1 MESSP
6 KAKAKSKVSRRHMMS
21 LKKEQERVDV
31 ARLRIGFSGA
41 RICAL
46 N

>member
-1 MESSP
+1 
-6 KAKAKSKVSRRHMMS
+6 MMPS
-21 LKKEQERVDV
+21 KKEQERVGM
-31 ARLRIGFSGA
+31 ARLRLGFSGA